1 MQNRGRSPDTFSTPE
16 NSQNEA
22 CASADRTNDNWP
34 IVGGQIIQQSFH
46 QRNRSGGY
54 QTMTTTTTNFNLMGA
69 ANFQSP
75 QG

>member
-54 QTMTTTTTNFNLMGA
+54 
-69 ANFQSP
+69 
-75 QG
+75 